1 MRMRDGDF
9 AFFLPARRRSD
20 PRARLQPFDRQLEIR
35 ICKAGPGT
43 AHPRALVI
51 FVVGPPGRC
60 NYLVDCWRELVKVRI
75 VETLAYALGE
85 LVLGEL
91 HARHSLADLDTSHGA
106 ILTPC

>member
-1 MRMRDGDF
+1 MVISHSFAGAPPLGSARASPAIRSAARNRD
-9 AFFLPARRRSD
+9 
-20 PRARLQPFDRQLEIR
+20 LQSR
-35 ICKAGPGT
+35 PGT

-60 NYLVDCWRELVKVRI
+60 NYLVDCWREHVKVRI

-106 ILTPC
+106 ILAP